1 MLFRPCNLNSEID
14 ADCHDARNVLAMD
27 PETGSMASSSYLGLS
42 TLTNLLATSW
52 GGLAVRSTVNIRLS
66 I

>member
-1 MLFRPCNLNSEID
+1 MLFRSCNQNSEID
-14 ADCHDARNVLAMD
+14 ADCHDARNVMAMH

-42 TLTNLLATSW
+42 TLTNLLATTW
-52 GGLAVRSTVNIRLS
+52 GGLAVRSTVNVRLS

>member
-1 MLFRPCNLNSEID
+1 MLFRSYDLNSELE
-14 ADCHDARNVLAMD
+14 ADCHDARNVMAMD
-27 PETGSMASSSYLGLS
+27 PDTGSMASSSYFGLS
-42 TLTNLLATSW
+42 TLTNLLATIW